1 MFWLTGRSNFSF
13 WTIPHHS
20 PTYILMFWGQNQ
32 FFPPQIQLVGRRTG
46 AVLTRRM
53 ATYNEVV
60 LTKVASNH
68 TTWWHN
74 HSKLLSR
81 LPCPPKIQLES
92 RRTGAVLTRRMAT
105 YNEVVFTKVA
115 SNHTTWW
122 HNHSKWL
129 SRLPCPSQS
138 QLVSRRTGAVLIR
151 RMATYNEVVLT
162 KVASN
167 HHWVVQ
173 ILKFDLPL
181 K

>member
-13 WTIPHHS
+13 WAIPHHS

-105 YNEVVFTKVA
+105 YNK
-115 SNHTTWW
+115 
-122 HNHSKWL
+122 
-129 SRLPCPSQS
+129 
-138 QLVSRRTGAVLIR
+138 
-151 RMATYNEVVLT
+151 VVLT

-167 HHWVVQ
+167 HTSWWPNPSKWLSRLTCPPQIQFESKRTGAVLTRSMSTYKDVV
-173 ILKFDLPL
+173 LKKVGPNHQWLVQVL
-181 K
+181 KLDPQLN

>member
-13 WTIPHHS
+13 WAIPHHS

-60 LTKVASNH
+60 FTKVASNH

-81 LPCPPKIQLES
+81 LPCPPMIHLMMTNDEQRNKVVIESKMNEIQQYMGSIKLKLNAEKTKIMVMSTKQKLTQGPES
-92 RRTGAVLTRRMAT
+92 IPQRCWDKESYL
-105 YNEVVFTKVA
+105 
-115 SNHTTWW
+115 
-122 HNHSKWL
+122 
-129 SRLPCPSQS
+129 C
-138 QLVSRRTGAVLIR
+138 
-151 RMATYNEVVLT
+151 
-162 KVASN
+162 
-167 HHWVVQ
+167 
-173 ILKFDLPL
+173 
-181 K
+181 